1 MTNQRTTKP
10 KKTTVIAVALIAS
23 CVAASGALA
32 GAFTP
37 NDSRAGG
44 FLDWKDTIG
53 PDVAPGL
60 PGGFEVDD
68 NGEDDPGAPRAHS
81 DVPDLPDS
89 GGDPGENSA
98 TAGGPETSTA
108 GNGLFE
114 PAEVPGL
121 KDIIFEGDSF
131 VVALKDFSQPLPSN
145 DASYA
150 SQTGMPQIA
159 PAFATIPSPAGGVL
173 FALAGAGL
181 ARRRRR

>member
-1 MTNQRTTKP
+1 VTNQRTTKP

-68 NGEDDPGAPRAHS
+68 NGED
-81 DVPDLPDS
+81 
-89 GGDPGENSA
+89 DPGENSA